1 MKYLETYSVD
11 PYYNLAFEEYV
22 LKNYRDDDYL
32 ILWQNDNTIV
42 FGVNQNPLEEII
54 VNRAKEKHV
63 NIVRRTTGGG
73 AVYHDMGNLNFSYI
87 TDWNDGK
94 NSGYKLFLI
103 PIVKAFARIGIVIDI
118 KGRNDLTIEGK
129 KVSGNAQRLLGDRIL
144 HHGTLLINSDL
155 NKIGEF
161 LNVSREKIESKGIKS
176 VQSRVANI
184 NDFSNDKLNV
194 DDVKK
199 LLKDTYFSHGV
210 EIETM
215 CKECCDEIRRIADEK
230 YRSWEW
236 TYGKSP
242 KFNYKNRMKFS
253 GGILEV
259 NLDVQDGIISD
270 CIIRGDFLSLKDIGD
285 VETKLKGI
293 RYDVRDLTQALDL
306 SDFELYFGTIL
317 KEEVVNCF
325 IDG

>member
-1 MKYLETYSVD
+1 M
-11 PYYNLAFEEYV
+11 
-22 LKNYRDDDYL
+22 
-32 ILWQNDNTIV
+32 
-42 FGVNQNPLEEII
+42 
-54 VNRAKEKHV
+54 
-63 NIVRRTTGGG
+63 
-73 AVYHDMGNLNFSYI
+73 
-87 TDWNDGK
+87 
-94 NSGYKLFLI
+94 
-103 PIVKAFARIGIVIDI
+103 
-118 KGRNDLTIEGK
+118 
-129 KVSGNAQRLLGDRIL
+129 
-144 HHGTLLINSDL
+144 
-155 NKIGEF
+155 
-161 LNVSREKIESKGIKS
+161 SREKIESKGIKS